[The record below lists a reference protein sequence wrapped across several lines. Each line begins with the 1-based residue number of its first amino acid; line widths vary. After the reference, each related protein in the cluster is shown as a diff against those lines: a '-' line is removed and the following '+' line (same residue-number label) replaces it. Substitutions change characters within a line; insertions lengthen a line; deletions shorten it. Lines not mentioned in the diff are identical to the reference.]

1 MQGNL
6 KNPRGGEK
14 YKTLSHQMTNYSAKC
29 TLLSEVSELSPTTF
43 QVMETSLEIKQ
54 EILPSIWFFRS

>member
-14 YKTLSHQMTNYSAKC
+14 YKTLPHQMTNFSAKC
-29 TLLSEVSELSPTTF
+29 TLLSEVSELWLTTS
-43 QVMETSLEIKQ
+43 QVM
-54 EILPSIWFFRS
+54 